1 MYPRLRLVLT
11 LLFFSLC
18 SVSFGQALKLTGKV
32 MNAKNEPLVGA
43 TIRVTGTGRQV
54 VADVEGKFYITAE
67 PGKKYTLTI
76 SYTGY
81 ETKEVADV
89 DVSATGENVLEVIL
103 SESSASKLEGVVVK
117 ATSKRQES
125 TNALLSFQK
134 NNTALSSGV
143 AADFI
148 RRTPDK
154 NTGEVLR
161 RVSGASIQDN
171 KYVIVRGL
179 SDRYNQA
186 MLNDAPMPSSE
197 PDKKAFSFDIIPAA
211 MIDNIIINKTATP
224 DLPGEFAG
232 GLVQIR
238 TRDIPVRNSLS
249 VGLSL
254 GYNTQSTLK
263 DFTSNERNSLDWLGF
278 DNGHRSLPGT
288 IPSITG
294 YRSLTDAQ
302 KIEQTKTFPGDVY
315 AEVSR
320 KALPI
325 TTFNLSWANVSRS
338 KNNASFGT
346 LVSLYHRQGM
356 TIYDEVERGR
366 FEQVRTPI
374 FSGNEVQNRFAATTG
389 VLANFTWVK
398 GRHKVSFKN
407 LFNQLYE
414 DNYYNR
420 TLNNTGRLQF
430 VSLRSSFLNQ
440 RSLYSGQLEGE
451 HQLTQSGIRLK
462 WNGNFAYNNKTQP
475 DFRTAQYVKSS
486 SDPNSE
492 YEMDDDDTRRFYSN
506 LEDFTV
512 GGNGSLTIPFNLG
525 GQKQTA
531 KIGGGSTL
539 RFRNFNA
546 RVFRYR
552 PASSLT
558 DITIPYNEAF
568 LPSNINANGLYLDE
582 QTQNT
587 DKYFGISAL
596 NAGFLMFDNKIGE
609 NIRLIWGLRAEFF
622 EQFLTTRDLSLKRVV
637 VNTEKWDFL
646 PSLNLT
652 YSINQ
657 KHQLRVSASQT
668 VARPEFREIAPFQFF
683 DYEQIWGISGNVDLK
698 RTAIFNGDIRYEFY
712 PKAGEVVSLGAL
724 VKSFNDPIELR
735 MDPGSNGDRWL
746 FEYANADKA
755 ILYGI
760 EAEFRKNLDF
770 ISDKLKDLT
779 FVSNLTLLK
788 SKVNLTTEQSSG
800 VKTEQDR
807 PLYGQSPYLLNAGF
821 QYTKGQWNGTLLYNR
836 IGPRL
841 SLVGDPT
848 GAGFYDIYERPRNLV
863 DMQLSKKILKSKG
876 ELKLTVSDLLN
887 NKYAFYDNPSA
898 KPGYEYSK
906 GDRINYAYRPG
917 TVVTVGFT
925 YDFDLR
931 TKN

>member
-1 MYPRLRLVLT
+1 MYPRLLFSLT
-11 LLFFSLC
+11 LFLLSFFSTA
-18 SVSFGQALKLTGKV
+18 FGQSLKLTGKV
-32 MNAKNEPLVGA
+32 INAKNEPLAGA
-43 TIRVTGTGRQV
+43 TVSIAGTSRQV
-54 VADVEGKFYITAE
+54 VADVEGKFYISLE
-67 PGKKYTLTI
+67 PGKKYTLTV

-81 ETKEVADV
+81 ETKEVAEV
-89 DVSATGENVLEVIL
+89 DVAATQDNFVEIVLAVNTK
-103 SESSASKLEGVVVK
+103 SSLEGVTIK
-117 ATSKRQES
+117 ATSRRQEN

-134 NNTALSSGV
+134 NNIALSSGI

-197 PDKKAFSFDIIPAA
+197 PDKKAFSFDIIPSS

-232 GLVQIR
+232 GLVQIK
-238 TRDIPVRNSLS
+238 TRDIPANNSLS
-249 VGLSL
+249 VGFSM
-254 GYNTQSTLK
+254 GYNSQSTFK

-278 DNGHRSLPGT
+278 DNGNRNLPGS

-302 KIEQTKTFPGDVY
+302 KIEQTKNFSGDVY
-315 AEVSR
+315 TEVTK

-346 LVSLYHRQGM
+346 LVSVYHRQGM
-356 TIYDEVERGR
+356 IVYDDVERGR

-374 FSGNEVQNRFAATTG
+374 FTGNEVQNRFSATTG
-389 VLANFTWVK
+389 VLANFTYVK
-398 GRHKVSFKN
+398 GKHKISFKN

-414 DNYYNR
+414 DNYYSRN
-420 TLNNTGRLQF
+420 LNNTGRLQN

-451 HQLTQSGIRLK
+451 HQLTQSGIKLK
-462 WNGNFAYNNKTQP
+462 WSGNFAYNNKTQP

-486 SDPNSE
+486 SDPNGE
-492 YEMDDDDTRRFYSN
+492 YEMDDDDTRRFFSE
-506 LEDFTV
+506 LEDFTA
-512 GGNGSLTIPFNLG
+512 GANGSLSIPFTLG
-525 GQKQTA
+525 GQKHTA
-531 KIGGGSTL
+531 KMGGGSTL
-539 RFRNFNA
+539 RFRHFNS

-552 PASSLT
+552 AASAST

-596 NAGFLMFDNKIGE
+596 NSGFLMFDNKIGE
-609 NIRLIWGLRAEFF
+609 KVRLIWGLRAEFF

-652 YSINQ
+652 YTINQ
-657 KHQLRVSASQT
+657 KHQLRLSASQT

-683 DYEQIWGISGNVDLK
+683 DYEQIWGVSGNTELK
-698 RTAIFNGDIRYEFY
+698 RTAIYNGDIRYEFY

-724 VKSFNDPIELR
+724 VKRFDNPIELR

-746 FEYANADKA
+746 FEFANADNA
-755 ILYGI
+755 LLYGI
-760 EAEFRKNLDF
+760 EAEFRKDLSF
-770 ISDKLKDLT
+770 ISEKLKDLT

-788 SKVNLTTEQSSG
+788 SKVSLTTEQASG
-800 VKTEQDR
+800 VKTELDR

-821 QYTKGQWNGTLLYNR
+821 QYNKGQWNGTILYNR

-848 GAGFYDIYERPRNLV
+848 GAGFYDIYEKPRDLV
-863 DMQLSKKILKSKG
+863 DMQVSKKILKSKG
-876 ELKLTVSDLLN
+876 ELKLTISDLLN
-887 NKYAFYDNPSA
+887 NQYAFYDNPSS
-898 KPGYEYSK
+898 KPGYEFSK
-906 GDRINYAYRPG
+906 GDRVNYAYRPG
-917 TVVTVGFT
+917 TVVTIGFT

-931 TKN
+931 SKK

>member
-1 MYPRLRLVLT
+1 MYPRLRLSLT
-11 LLFFSLC
+11 FLFFSVF
-18 SVSFGQALKLTGKV
+18 SVAFGQSQKLTGKV
-32 MNAKNEPLVGA
+32 MNAKNEPLAGA
-43 TIRVTGTGRQV
+43 TISIAGTSRQV
-54 VADVEGKFYITAE
+54 VADVEGKFYIALE
-67 PGKKYTLTI
+67 PGKKYTLSI
-76 SYTGY
+76 SYIGY
-81 ETKEVADV
+81 ETKEVAEV
-89 DVSATGENVLEVIL
+89 DVTAAQENFLEIVLKQ
-103 SESSASKLEGVVVK
+103 SSKSNLEGVVVK
-117 ATSKRQES
+117 ATSKRQET

-134 NNTALSSGV
+134 NNTAMSSGV

-186 MLNDAPMPSSE
+186 LLNDAPMPSSE
-197 PDKKAFSFDIIPAA
+197 PDKKAFSFDIIPSS

-232 GLVQIR
+232 GLVQIK
-238 TRDIPVRNSLS
+238 TRDIPAKNSLS
-249 VGLSL
+249 IGFSL
-254 GYNTQSTLK
+254 GYNSQSTFK
-263 DFTSNERNSLDWLGF
+263 DFTSNGRNPLDWLGF
-278 DNGHRSLPGT
+278 DNGNRSLPGT

-302 KIEQTKTFPGDVY
+302 KIGQTKTFAGDVY
-315 AEVSR
+315 SEVTQ

-325 TTFNLSWANVSRS
+325 STFNLSWANVSRS

-356 TIYDEVERGR
+356 TVYDDVERGR

-389 VLANFTWVK
+389 VLANFTYVK
-398 GRHKVSFKN
+398 GKHKISFKN
-407 LFNQLYE
+407 LFNQLFE

-420 TLNNTGRLQF
+420 TLNNTGRLQI

-451 HQLTQSGIRLK
+451 HQLTQSGIKLK
-462 WNGNFAYNNKTQP
+462 WNGNFAYNSKSQP

-492 YEMDDDDTRRFYSN
+492 YEMDDDDTRRFFSG
-506 LEDFTV
+506 LKDFTT

-525 GQKQTA
+525 RQKQTA

-539 RFRNFNA
+539 RFRNFQS

-552 PASSLT
+552 AASAST
-558 DITIPYNEAF
+558 DIAIPYYEAF
-568 LPSNINANGLYLDE
+568 LPSNINSNGLYLEE

-587 DKYFGISAL
+587 DKYVGISAL
-596 NAGFLMFDNKIGE
+596 NSGFFMFDNNIGDKV
-609 NIRLIWGLRAEFF
+609 RLIWGLRAEFF

-652 YSINQ
+652 YTINP
-657 KHQLRVSASQT
+657 KNQLRVSASQT

-683 DYEQIWGISGNVDLK
+683 DYEQIWGVSGNVDLK

-724 VKSFNDPIELR
+724 VKRFDNPIELR

-746 FEYANADKA
+746 FEFANADKA
-755 ILYGI
+755 ILYGV

-770 ISDKLKDLT
+770 ISEKLKDLT

-788 SKVNLTTEQSSG
+788 SKVSLTTEQASG
-800 VKTEQDR
+800 IKTEQDR

-821 QYTKGQWNGTLLYNR
+821 QYTKGQWNATLLYNR

-848 GAGFYDIYERPRNLV
+848 GAGFYDIYERPRNLL
-863 DMQLSKKILKSKG
+863 DMQVSKKILKSKG

-887 NKYAFYDNPSA
+887 NQYAFYDNPST
-898 KPGYEYSK
+898 KPGYEFSK

-931 TKN
+931 SKN